1 MAHEVLEVL
10 RRAVVAVSGALAGQ
24 LDWGPTGQGH
34 GQYRHDVVADAAA
47 TGVLTEAGF
56 GVFSEESGVSGAGS
70 DILVVVDPVDGSTNA
85 SRGLPWWAVSLC
97 ALDGSGPLAAVVACP
112 PGGLCFEAVR
122 DGGATCNG
130 SPAEPGGAARL
141 SEAVVAFNGW
151 PSSHYGWAQYR
162 AFGAASL
169 DLCAVACGMVDGFVD
184 CSRAGLAPW
193 DYMGALLVCS
203 EAGAIVEEIEGRPL
217 VLRRPGERR
226 SLVAA
231 ANRQLLDQLLAAR
244 RGVARPEHRP

>member
-1 MAHEVLEVL
+1 MADEVLQVL
-10 RRAVVAVSGALAGQ
+10 RRTVVAVRDALAGQ
-24 LDWGPTGQGH
+24 RDWGLTGTLH

-47 TGVLTEAGF
+47 LSVLGDAGF
-56 GVFSEESGVSGAGS
+56 GVFSEESGVSGAGRE
-70 DILVVVDPVDGSTNA
+70 ILVVVDPVDGSTNA

-97 ALDGSGPLAAVVACP
+97 ALDRSGPLAAVVACP
-112 PGGLCFEAVR
+112 AGGLCFEAVR
-122 DGGATCNG
+122 GGGATCNG
-130 SPAEPGGAARL
+130 SPATPGTAGRL

-162 AFGAASL
+162 ALGAASL

-203 EAGAIVEEIEGRPL
+203 EAGARVGELDGRPL

-231 ANRQLLDQLLAAR
+231 ANEQLLEQLLAAR
-244 RGVARPEHRP
+244 RGPRPA

>member
-1 MAHEVLEVL
+1 MLW
-10 RRAVVAVSGALAGQ
+10 RAVAAVRDALAGQ
-24 LDWGPTGQGH
+24 QDWGLTGKSD

-47 TGVLTEAGF
+47 HGVLEDAGF

-70 DILVVVDPVDGSTNA
+70 EILVVVDPIDGSTNA
-85 SRGLPWWAVSLC
+85 SRGLPWWAVSMC

-112 PGGLCFEAVR
+112 PGGLSFEAVR
-122 DGGATCNG
+122 GGGARCNG
-130 SPAEPGGAARL
+130 SPARPGRATGL

-162 AFGAASL
+162 ALGAASL
-169 DLCAVACGMVDGFVD
+169 DLCAVACGIVDGFVD

-203 EAGAIVEEIEGRPL
+203 EAGAPVEELDARPL

-231 ANRQLLDQLLAAR
+231 GTEELLAQLLAAR
-244 RGVARPEHRP
+244 RGAGLL